1 MKLGSLAPAEL
12 AQRLQHGDLVLK
24 AGPFNYRLQSR
35 LTSIAEGLSLL
46 YANYPLAEAADF
58 ADFSLKLEPGAG
70 VHRWWRPQVRFS
82 SDGFYPFE
90 PLPITHAYPQ
100 MEWAMNWCVSTQAHQ
115 YLMLHAAVV
124 ERGGFAAI
132 LPAPPGSGK
141 STLCAALIHRGWRL
155 LSDELALIK
164 LIDGAIYPAARPVS
178 LKNESM
184 AIIQS
189 FAPQA
194 VFNQV
199 THNTSKGSV
208 THMRVPDEQVDRMQQ
223 TAAPRW
229 VVFPKYVA
237 HAAAEL
243 TPLSR
248 GQSMLELGA
257 NAFNYTLLGL
267 TGFNALA
274 DMVERSTCFRLH
286 YSRLDDAIN
295 LFEHLAAQSGLAGAA
310 P

>member
-1 MKLGSLAPAEL
+1 MKLADLSLAEQNLRLKHGEL
-12 AQRLQHGDLVLK
+12 LLQ
-24 AGPFNYRLQSR
+24 AGPFKYRLQS
-35 LTSIAEGLSLL
+35 TIASIAEGLRLL
-46 YANYPLAEAADF
+46 YANYSVAEPDGF
-58 ADFSLKLEPGAG
+58 ADFSLKLEPGSG
-70 VHRWWRPQVRFS
+70 LHRWWRPQVRFS
-82 SDGFYPFE
+82 SDGYYPFE

-141 STLCAALIHRGWRL
+141 STLCAALIQRGWRL
-155 LSDELALIK
+155 LSDELALISLK
-164 LIDGAIYPAARPVS
+164 DGSIYPAVRPVS

-184 AIIQS
+184 AIIQA

-194 VFNQV
+194 VFNRV

-208 THMRVPDEQVDRMQQ
+208 THMKVPDEQVERMHQVA
-223 TAAPRW
+223 TPRW

-237 HAAAEL
+237 DSRALL
-243 TPLSR
+243 TPLPR
-248 GQSMLELGA
+248 GQGMLELGA

-267 TGFNALA
+267 TGFEALA
-274 DMVERSTCFRLH
+274 QMVERCQCLRFH
-286 YSRLDDAIN
+286 YSRLEDAVAAFDN
-295 LFEHLAAQSGLAGAA
+295 LASQA
-310 P
+310 PGHE